1 MATYVR
7 NIFVNINTHIH
18 IYTYDIYMLYI
29 HLKNNYMCI
38 CIDTTCD
45 IDLCNI
51 YLDKNFLKYEYI
63 TMYIYYIIYINM
75 YII

>member
-1 MATYVR
+1 
-7 NIFVNINTHIH
+7 
-18 IYTYDIYMLYI
+18 MLYI

-63 TMYIYYIIYINM
+63 TMYTDYIIYINM